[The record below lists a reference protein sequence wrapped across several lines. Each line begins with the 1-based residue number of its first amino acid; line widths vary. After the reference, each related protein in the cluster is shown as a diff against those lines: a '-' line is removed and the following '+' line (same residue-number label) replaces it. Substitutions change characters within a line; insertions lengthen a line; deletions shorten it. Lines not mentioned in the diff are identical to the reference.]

1 MPEVRPYYSDKGLA
15 ATFYD
20 LTTEADS
27 SLAGDV
33 DLYAAMAPPGGSVLE
48 LGSGTGRV
56 SLALAERGLKVL
68 GIDLSPTMLAQAE
81 AKLAQAAPD
90 VAARVRFRRGDMAA
104 LNLGETFDAVICPYF
119 GLAHLPAGSGWRNVF
134 EGVARHLRP
143 GGRAAFHL
151 PLGELLSQPAP
162 PRNTPV
168 LQRALPDH
176 SKLTLFIRERTSK
189 PAVGRFDQVVEY
201 VVENP
206 KGAVRRSLDRLT
218 FYIAD
223 PEPFAIAAGL
233 AVDGPPT
240 PQGGAGMMHRF
251 VKPS

>member
-27 SLAGDV
+27 SLAGDI
-33 DLYAAMAPPGGSVLE
+33 DLYAAMAPGGSVLE

-56 SLALAERGLKVL
+56 SLALAERGLRVL
-68 GIDLSPTMLAQAE
+68 GVDLSPTMLAQAE
-81 AKLAQAAPD
+81 AKLAQADPE

-119 GLAHLPAGSGWRNVF
+119 GLAHLPSGSGWRNVF
-134 EGVARHLRP
+134 DGVARHLRP

-151 PLGELLSQPAP
+151 PLGELLAQPAP
-162 PRNTPV
+162 PRTTPV
-168 LQRALPDH
+168 LQRALPDG
-176 SKLTLFIRERTSK
+176 SKLTLFIRERASK

-201 VVENP
+201 VVESP
-206 KGAVRRSLDRLT
+206 RGAVRRSLDRLT
-218 FYIAD
+218 YYIAD
-223 PEPFAIAAGL
+223 PEPFARAAGL
-233 AVDGPPT
+233 EVDGPPT
-240 PQGGAGMMHRF
+240 PQGGAGTMHRF
-251 VKPS
+251 VRSA